1 MGAQA
6 QPTPDAVL
14 NSSAMLNMFSKLG
27 FSTILPYVS
36 LSTLPNCATS
46 RHGGG
51 TNIAVSQFGG
61 AVNVPH
67 VFSGSTIDG
76 VAQSLHEQS

>member
-1 MGAQA
+1 MEAQA
-6 QPTPDAVL
+6 QASPDAVL
-14 NSSAMLNMFSKLG
+14 NSAAMLNMFSKLG
-27 FSTILPYVS
+27 FSTMLHYVS
-36 LSTLPNCATS
+36 LSTLQNCATS
-46 RHGGG
+46 RFGGE